1 VALPGGHRVGLV
13 TDSVK
18 EVLSVPRSQAEPV
31 PGMLS
36 RDEQLQEFS
45 SICRLDG
52 GKRLVSIIATDKL
65 LGVQGHP
72 AGAAGRAQEGGD
84 ATDPRRRSHEPR
96 SHQSRCRDRRR
107 RRRW

>member
-1 VALPGGHRVGLV
+1 VGLV

-31 PGMLS
+31 PGVLS
-36 RDEQLQEFS
+36 RNEQLQEFE

-65 LGVQGHP
+65 LGVHGIQQALQAAQDQDADPSAAEEP
-72 AGAAGRAQEGGD
+72 A
-84 ATDPRRRSHEPR
+84 
-96 SHQSRCRDRRR
+96 
-107 RRRW
+107 